1 VRILGLDPGTERT
14 GYGCVALGPD
24 GPQRIASGVIRLGN
38 GPLPGRLA
46 RLHAELARIFA
57 AYVPEACAIEGV
69 FHQRNVRSALI
80 LGHARGVCMLAA
92 AVHAVPVAEYAP
104 ARVKLSIAGHGAAEK
119 SRVSVMV
126 ASILGFDPVDSF
138 DETDALALA
147 LCHLEAQRPLR
158 LVE

>member
-1 VRILGLDPGTERT
+1 MRILGLDPGSQRT
-14 GYGCVALGPD
+14 GYGCVAPGPD
-24 GPQRIASGVIRLGN
+24 GPTRIASGVIRLGK
-38 GPLPGRLA
+38 GPLPERLA
-46 RLHAELARIFA
+46 RLHTELGRLFA
-57 AYVPEACAIEGV
+57 VYSPDACAIEGV

-104 ARVKLSIAGHGAAEK
+104 ARVKLSIVGHGAADK
-119 SRVSVMV
+119 SRVSAMV
-126 ASILGFDPVDSF
+126 ASILGFEPHDSF